1 MIRIQLTEKKKKQLE
16 HYRGQASSKNS
27 EKALMVIKSSEGKSP
42 EEIAKILRRNPHTI
56 RKWLKR
62 YKKGEIKGLDRLY
75 SPGRP
80 NNLREKVKCIIEEIL
95 EKFPKDFGYQD
106 GLWTVA
112 LIVYYMKNQRGV
124 DVSEDTVER
133 ALKDMEYTYKRPKI
147 SVSEKAPSE
156 EEKVEAVRKIVDEI
170 FELTQRK
177 DCVIIALDESHFSNE
192 PYRVRGWQKKRWPPE
207 DIISCKKGKDHI
219 LWLLESPDKK
229 ILLEKIKVR

>member
-1 MIRIQLTEKKKKQLE
+1 MIRIQLTEEKKKQLE

-27 EKALMVIKSSEGKSP
+27 EKALMAIKSSEGKSP
-42 EEIAKILRRNPHTI
+42 KEIAEILKRNPHTI

-62 YKKGEIKGLDRLY
+62 YQKEGIRGLDRLY

-80 NNLREKVKCIIEEIL
+80 NHLRNKVKNIIEEIL
-95 EKFPKDFGYQD
+95 EKSPADFGYQD
-106 GLWTVA
+106 GLWTVT
-112 LIVYYMKNQRGV
+112 LIVHYLKNQRGV

-133 ALKDMEYTYKRPKI
+133 SLKDMRYTYKRPKI

-156 EEKVEAVRKIVDEI
+156 EEKLEAVRKIVDEI
-170 FELTQRK
+170 MELIQKK
-177 DCVIIALDESHFSNE
+177 DCVIVALDESHFSNE

-207 DIISCKKGKDHI
+207 DILSCKKGKNHI

-229 ILLEKIKVR
+229 ILLEKI

>member
-1 MIRIQLTEKKKKQLE
+1 MIRIKLTEEKKKQLE

-27 EKALMVIKSSEGKSP
+27 EKALMVLKSSEGKSP
-42 EEIAKILRRNPHTI
+42 EEIAKILKRNPHTV

-62 YKKGEIKGLDRLY
+62 YQRGGIKGLDRLY

-80 NNLREKVKCIIEEIL
+80 NHLRKKVNSIIEEIL
-95 EKFPKDFGYQD
+95 EKIPRDFGYQD

-112 LIVYYMKNQRGV
+112 LIVYYMKNKKEV

-133 ALKDMEYTYKRPKI
+133 SLKDMGYTYKRPKI
-147 SVSEKAPSE
+147 CVSEKAPSE
-156 EEKVEAVRKIVDEI
+156 EEKIEAVNKIVDEI
-170 FELTQRK
+170 LELTMRK
-177 DCVIIALDESHFSNE
+177 KCVIIALDESHFSNE

-207 DIISCKKGKDHI
+207 DIRSCKKGKNHI

-229 ILLEKIKVR
+229 ILLEKI